1 MNYFKKRKNVKIL
14 DKPDQYDRQ
23 VFLPGIIAERVVV
36 SPELP
41 DTILVKMNEMKVI
54 RQNKF
59 IHVQSFYHLMCY
71 WSREA
76 FLERKSEFEDGIL
89 KELRKHKSKELFTR
103 WEIKMIAKKIS
114 SVRFDITDM
123 MEKEMYYILSTL
135 ERMRMYKDKTPYE
148 FEEIHRYFMHIAF
161 NFVWQKRIC
170 GCCFKDITV
179 DEFGGFKSLRFGADN
194 VVTVVNKEELL
205 NQLIYCCDLCV
216 LTEEVFKLGFTK
228 DDFYVKQTK
237 DGPKMVPV
245 CRMRLLIL

>member
-148 FEEIHRYFMHIAF
+148 FIGISCTLH
-161 NFVWQKRIC
+161 
-170 GCCFKDITV
+170 
-179 DEFGGFKSLRFGADN
+179 
-194 VVTVVNKEELL
+194 
-205 NQLIYCCDLCV
+205 
-216 LTEEVFKLGFTK
+216 
-228 DDFYVKQTK
+228 
-237 DGPKMVPV
+237 
-245 CRMRLLIL
+245 LILFGKNEFVVVVLKILPSMNLVVLKVFVLVPTM